1 MILSTPFGA
10 ALLGLWPEMPA
21 SIFLKRRLKMKRTTL
36 LNICAAA
43 IVAFAFGTANAQD
56 IVDDVMKGCA
66 SEIEQYCSGVTLG
79 EGRLAACFYAYEDKL
94 SNQCQYALY
103 EAASTLEAAE
113 VVLDYFVEQCGSD
126 VVKLCQGVDAGE
138 GRILACL
145 TSQSTA
151 LSASCSSA
159 ITNVT
164 E

>member
-1 MILSTPFGA
+1 
-10 ALLGLWPEMPA
+10 
-21 SIFLKRRLKMKRTTL
+21 MKRTTL
-36 LNICAAA
+36 FNICAAA
-43 IVAFAFGTANAQD
+43 CLTFSFGTASAQD
-56 IVDDVMKGCA
+56 VLAEVQKGCA
-66 SEIEQYCSGVTLG
+66 PEIKQYCNGVTLG

-103 EAASTLEAAE
+103 EAASQLEAAA
-113 VVLDYFVEQCGSD
+113 VVLDYFVDHCGKD
-126 VVKLCQGVDAGE
+126 VVKLCQGVEAGE

-151 LSASCSSA
+151 LSASCSTA

>member
-1 MILSTPFGA
+1 
-10 ALLGLWPEMPA
+10 
-21 SIFLKRRLKMKRTTL
+21 MKRTTL

-43 IVAFAFGTANAQD
+43 MITFAFGNASAQD
-56 IVDDVMKGCA
+56 VVDEVMKGCA
-66 SEIEQYCSGVTLG
+66 SEIKQYCSGVTLG

-103 EAASTLEAAE
+103 EAASALEAAE
-113 VVLDYFVEQCGSD
+113 VVLNYFVDQCGSD
-126 VVKLCQGVDAGE
+126 IVKLCQGVEAGE

-145 TSQSTA
+145 SSQSTS